1 MNKAVKRR
9 GFTVVE
15 LVIVIAVIA
24 VLAAVLIPAFGNAV
38 EKARESAAVQEAA
51 GAYTEYLI
59 ESAAGGTTAEY
70 VFYKTEN
77 KVVVLKNGASMGVY
91 ETDEEALKAAFDDPE
106 TSEDESAGCAL
117 SALGINGLYFMQGS
131 VQAGCGHSYNSV
143 VTPPT
148 CQSGGYTTHTC
159 TLCGDEYTD
168 SETAVSSEHT
178 YTDNVCI
185 CGKIK
190 PGTVV
195 GTIGVT
201 SKNGI
206 CYNIVATDQKNIYTA
221 EISTYNYKYSGYDR
235 WFVYYPNQLLNA
247 DVPQMNAYKSNG
259 CKGIVLTQS
268 KSEATSGSINTT
280 NNSSDETHLELD
292 YTREY
297 ILTLNFDEMT
307 WSVKK
312 K

>member
-168 SETAVSSEHT
+168 SETPATGEHYYENRKCVVCEIDAPIVARIGREGNDEWLFDLYAT
-178 YTDNVCI
+178 NTAGKYEATIRINDNSNYVFVYKTSQFITDDIPETKGNKGI
-185 CGKIK
+185 LLN
-190 PGTVV
+190 
-195 GTIGVT
+195 
-201 SKNGI
+201 KNG
-206 CYNIVATDQKNIYTA
+206 
-221 EISTYNYKYSGYDR
+221 
-235 WFVYYPNQLLNA
+235 
-247 DVPQMNAYKSNG
+247 
-259 CKGIVLTQS
+259 GI
-268 KSEATSGSINTT
+268 EYSGSISKVRYNDEENINLEPECEYTLTIDFSTSQWSWSLKKNT
-280 NNSSDETHLELD
+280 NN
-292 YTREY
+292 
-297 ILTLNFDEMT
+297 
-307 WSVKK
+307 
-312 K
+312 

>member
-59 ESAAGGTTAEY
+59 ESAAGGNTAEY

-168 SETAVSSEHT
+168 SETPATGEH
-178 YTDNVCI
+178 YYENRKCVI
-185 CGKIK
+185 CEIDA
-190 PGTVV
+190 P
-195 GTIGVT
+195 
-201 SKNGI
+201 
-206 CYNIVATDQKNIYTA
+206 IVAKIGREDNDEWLFDLYATNTA
-221 EISTYNYKYSGYDR
+221 GKYEATIRINDNSNYV
-235 WFVYYPNQLLNA
+235 FVYDTSQFITEDIPET
-247 DVPQMNAYKSNG
+247 
-259 CKGIVLTQS
+259 KGYRGVYLEENSGSTV
-268 KSEATSGSINTT
+268 SGSIVFDRNRGT
-280 NNSSDETHLELD
+280 NDIKLEPWKVYRLIVD
-292 YTREY
+292 FT
-297 ILTLNFDEMT
+297 NKT
-307 WSVKK
+307 WRIEEIE
-312 K
+312 

>member
-24 VLAAVLIPAFGNAV
+24 VLAAVLIHAFGNAV

-59 ESAAGGTTAEY
+59 ESAAGGNTAEY

-91 ETDEEALKAAFDDPE
+91 ETDKEALKAAFDNPE

-201 SKNGI
+201 
-206 CYNIVATDQKNIYTA
+206 TDGGKSF
-221 EISTYNYKYSGYDR
+221 ELISTEVTGIYEAIIENNSPTNNNIFRYETSQFTIADIPETKGYRGVYLKVNSGSA
-235 WFVYYPNQLLNA
+235 V
-247 DVPQMNAYKSNG
+247 
-259 CKGIVLTQS
+259 
-268 KSEATSGSINTT
+268 SGSIVFDRNHGT
-280 NNSSDETHLELD
+280 NDIKLEPWKVYRLIID
-292 YTREY
+292 FT
-297 ILTLNFDEMT
+297 NKT
-307 WSVKK
+307 WRIEEIE
-312 K
+312 

>member
-38 EKARESAAVQEAA
+38 EKARESAAVQEAT

-59 ESAAGGTTAEY
+59 ESAAGGNTAEY

-106 TSEDESAGCAL
+106 TSEDESAGCTL

-178 YTDNVCI
+178 YVDRKCVDCGINQAGVIVAWIGEPTETTFPLLSTSESGVYKATISSNTHYSESLFIYYPKQFIDDNI
-185 CGKIK
+185 PETKG
-190 PGTVV
+190 
-195 GTIGVT
+195 
-201 SKNGI
+201 KNGI
-206 CYNIVATDQKNIYTA
+206 A
-221 EISTYNYKYSGYDR
+221 
-235 WFVYYPNQLLNA
+235 LLN
-247 DVPQMNAYKSNG
+247 NGKLKSVNTESDAN
-259 CKGIVLTQS
+259 INVAANTEYELT
-268 KSEATSGSINTT
+268 INFNT
-280 NNSSDETHLELD
+280 N
-292 YTREY
+292 
-297 ILTLNFDEMT
+297 T
-307 WSVKK
+307 WQIEEIE
-312 K
+312 

>member
-24 VLAAVLIPAFGNAV
+24 VLATVLIPAFGNAV

-91 ETDEEALKAAFDDPE
+91 ETDEEALKAAFDDTE
-106 TSEDESAGCAL
+106 TSEDESAGCTL

-131 VQAGCGHSYNSV
+131 VQTGCVHSYESV

-168 SETAVSSEHT
+168 SETPATGEH
-178 YTDNVCI
+178 YYENRKCVVCEI
-185 CGKIK
+185 DATTAIQIGNPKQASWLFNLIATNNLNIYEVDIVPK
-190 PGTVV
+190 NGNGTSYECQFAY
-195 GTIGVT
+195 IPNQLVT
-201 SKNGI
+201 NLIPKVQNLIDSKNITGI
-206 CYNIVATDQKNIYTA
+206 VLNADGNMKCLTEKREA
-221 EISTYNYKYSGYDR
+221 EKETLIYSGYGT
-235 WFVYYPNQLLNA
+235 
-247 DVPQMNAYKSNG
+247 K
-259 CKGIVLTQS
+259 
-268 KSEATSGSINTT
+268 
-280 NNSSDETHLELD
+280 
-292 YTREY
+292 YT
-297 ILTLNFDEMT
+297 LTLDFNSMT
-307 WSVKK
+307 WSIEEIE
-312 K
+312 

>member
-59 ESAAGGTTAEY
+59 ESAAGGNTAEY

-77 KVVVLKNGASMGVY
+77 NVVVLKNGASMGVY

-106 TSEDESAGCAL
+106 TSEDESAGCTL

-178 YTDNVCI
+178 YVDRKCVDCEI
-185 CGKIK
+185 SQAGVI
-190 PGTVV
+190 VAW
-195 GTIGVT
+195 IGVT
-201 SKNGI
+201 TNGG
-206 CYNIVATDQKNIYTA
+206 KSF
-221 EISTYNYKYSGYDR
+221 ELISTEVTGIYEAIIENNAPTNNNIFCYDASQFITEDIPETKGHSYVYLKENSGST
-235 WFVYYPNQLLNA
+235 V
-247 DVPQMNAYKSNG
+247 
-259 CKGIVLTQS
+259 
-268 KSEATSGSINTT
+268 SGSIVFDRNRGT
-280 NNSSDETHLELD
+280 NDIKLEPLKVYRLIID
-292 YTREY
+292 FT
-297 ILTLNFDEMT
+297 NKT
-307 WSVKK
+307 WRIEKIE
-312 K
+312 